1 MDPYNYRSVLRKE
14 MERQKG
20 QAIWKKVKQILD
32 DPHRFKPLSA
42 SMKNKHR
49 VHIYKSFVL
58 VYEIHEKEK
67 IVELWD
73 YDHHDK
79 MYNFQ
84 VLSRETT
91 DFGCVKIDSKWDVRD
106 G

>member
-1 MDPYNYRSVLRKE
+1 MAYTLKRKE
-14 MERQKG
+14 HLDRVFAKIAKKG
-20 QAIWKKVKQILD
+20 PVQFQAIQKKVKQILE

-42 SMKNKHR
+42 SMKNKRR

-58 VYEIHEKEK
+58 VYEIQEKKK

-79 MYNFQ
+79 IY
-84 VLSRETT
+84 
-91 DFGCVKIDSKWDVRD
+91 SK
-106 G
+106 